1 MVLIVLKV
9 SDNILEMDVEMIIK
23 NKILPTD

>member
-9 SDNILEMDVEMIIK
+9 SDTILEMDVEMIIK
-23 NKILPTD
+23 IKILPTD